1 MRSPVHTLGM
11 VAWSKQVK
19 LTLSTPVIDN
29 LKYQVGGGG
38 PTGTIV
44 HSGRHYRRIA
54 HCIACAVH
62 SSAATSKS
70 SLCRL
75 HRCNVLQPHR
85 LVTRAR
91 FHCSSVSLH
100 QQLVFRCENFAA
112 KNFVE
117 QQTGLVRS
125 LFVEGAR
132 LHGVSSTSTVISC
145 RVERSLSGFFS
156 RINIL
161 LLRLAEPER
170 VRVHSTQ

>member
-1 MRSPVHTLGM
+1 M

-29 LKYQVGGGG
+29 LKYQVGGRG
-38 PTGTIV
+38 PTGTIA
-44 HSGRHYRRIA
+44 HSARHYRRIA
-54 HCIACAVH
+54 HCIACAVR
-62 SSAATSKS
+62 SSAAAELSKS
-70 SLCRL
+70 LLCRL
-75 HRCNVLQPHR
+75 HRCNVLLQPHR

-91 FHCSSVSLH
+91 FHCSSVSLLH